1 MKFDLHT
8 WHRLQLLLAV
18 MLLIYGNAFGQND
31 CMLQNEWK
39 NILQIDTVTVYAK
52 GARFDIPTFMR
63 LVFEDKSLHQSF
75 KNLHSIPYSAH
86 HSIVVRNE
94 QKTVE
99 EYFSAKTFQEIHDAC
114 CEIKYSERN
123 FSTGFFKKSKKHK
136 YYTTEIYER
145 MFLPQGRICHL
156 DNNEVG
162 SSKNDLLSS
171 YTEKIKQM
179 VFRPTQRT
187 FLPFI
192 GDQNMI
198 FSPKHRYKYIFKLRR
213 INIAGNEAYEFDI
226 RRKPNVPDSDI
237 LIDRMVTWFD
247 ASDLQVI
254 RRTMTVRKKGG
265 FFDMDVNIDVGTTK
279 TSGLYVP
286 AYMKY
291 TGNWHIPFSKRERI
305 SFKTTF
311 QY

>member
-1 MKFDLHT
+1 MMYDLNT
-8 WHRLQLLLAV
+8 RYQTQLLV
-18 MLLIYGNAFGQND
+18 VVILLMCGNAFGQND
-31 CMLQNEWK
+31 SMLQNEWK

-52 GARFDIPTFMR
+52 GARFNIPSFMR

-75 KNLHSIPYSAH
+75 KNLHSVPYSAH

-94 QKTVE
+94 QNTVA
-99 EYFSAKTFQEIHDAC
+99 EYFSAKTFQEIHAAC
-114 CEIKYSERN
+114 REIKYSGRN
-123 FSTGFFKKSKKHK
+123 FSAGFFKKSKKHK

-145 MFLPQGRICHL
+145 MFLPQGQICHH
-156 DNNEVG
+156 DNNETE
-162 SSKNDLLSS
+162 SSKNVYLSA

-179 VFRPTQRT
+179 VFRPTQKT

-192 GDQNMI
+192 GDQNEI
-198 FSPKHRYKYIFKLRR
+198 FSPKHRQKYIFKLRR
-213 INIAGNEAYEFDI
+213 INIAGKEAYEFDI

-237 LIDRMVTWFD
+237 LIDKMVTWFD

-291 TGNWHIPFSKRERI
+291 TGNWHIPFSKKERI